1 MATAHRIEPVAAT
14 YSATPHSATLPA
26 TCDIA
31 GVAALLADPG
41 RAAILSAV
49 LDGRSLPAGELARV
63 AGVTPATASTHLAKL
78 VDGGLLVAE
87 RHGRHRYFRLADA
100 SVAHAIEMLATV
112 ARPRVA
118 ATAKEAYVVNGIR
131 FARSCYDHLAGRL
144 GVEVVNALVA
154 REALVHDERGFAPGK
169 EADASFGALGVDIDE
184 VSERARRSRRPLTRE
199 CLDWSERRLHLA
211 GALGAA
217 LLAALIE
224 REWLARVPSGRA
236 LRVTNEGRRAF
247 RRELGIVTV

>member
-1 MATAHRIEPVAAT
+1 MAIVHRTHPVAAPQ
-14 YSATPHSATLPA
+14 SDALPA

-63 AGVTPATASTHLAKL
+63 AGVSPATASTHLAKL
-78 VDGGLLVAE
+78 VDGGLLIAE

-100 SVAHAIEMLATV
+100 SVAHAIETLATV

-118 ATAKEAYVVNGIR
+118 TTAKEAYVVNGIR

-144 GVEVVNALVA
+144 GVEVISALLA
-154 REALVHDERGFAPGK
+154 REALAHDERGFVPGR
-169 EADASFGALGVDIDE
+169 AAGASFGALGVDIDA
-184 VSERARRSRRPLTRE
+184 VSEQARRSRRPLTRE

-236 LRVTNEGRRAF
+236 LRVTNEGRRGL

>member
-1 MATAHRIEPVAAT
+1 MAIAHRIEPVAASH
-14 YSATPHSATLPA
+14 SATPPA

-41 RAAILSAV
+41 RVAILSAV

-63 AGVTPATASTHLAKL
+63 AGVSPATASTHLAKL
-78 VDGGLLVAE
+78 VDGGLLVSE
-87 RHGRHRYFRLADA
+87 RHGRHRYFRLANA
-100 SVAHAIEMLATV
+100 SVAHAIETLATV

-118 ATAKEAYVVNGIR
+118 GTAKEAYVVNGIR

-144 GVEVVNALVA
+144 GVEVVEALVA
-154 REALVHDERGFAPGK
+154 RDALVHDERGFTPGRGAG
-169 EADASFGALGVDIDE
+169 EYLGALGVDLDD

-199 CLDWSERRLHLA
+199 CLDWSERRVHLA

-217 LLAALIE
+217 LLAALLE
-224 REWLARVPSGRA
+224 REWLARVPTGRA
-236 LRVTNEGRRAF
+236 LRVTNEGRRGL
-247 RRELGIVTV
+247 RRTLGIVTG

>member
-1 MATAHRIEPVAAT
+1 MAIAHRTDPIAASRT
-14 YSATPHSATLPA
+14 APPA

-31 GVAALLADPG
+31 GVAALLADAG

-63 AGVTPATASTHLAKL
+63 ADVSPATASTHLAKL

-87 RHGRHRYFRLADA
+87 RHGRHRYFRLANA
-100 SVAHAIEMLATV
+100 SVAHAIETLATV

-118 ATAKEAYVVNGIR
+118 GTAKEAYAVNGIR

-144 GVEVVNALVA
+144 GVEVVEALVS
-154 REALVHDERGFAPGK
+154 RDALVHDERGFTPGR
-169 EADASFGALGVDIDE
+169 GAGEYLGILGVDLDD
-184 VSERARRSRRPLTRE
+184 VSERARGSRRPLTRE

-211 GALGAA
+211 GTLGAA

-224 REWLARVPSGRA
+224 REWLARVPTGRA
-236 LRVTNEGRRAF
+236 LRVTNEGRRGL
-247 RRELGIVTV
+247 RRTLGIVTV

>member
-1 MATAHRIEPVAAT
+1 MAIAHRTDLAAQ
-14 YSATPHSATLPA
+14 SATPPA

-78 VDGGLLVAE
+78 VGGGLLVVE
-87 RHGRHRYFRLADA
+87 RHGRHRYFRLANA
-100 SVAHAIEMLATV
+100 SVAHAIETLATV
-112 ARPRVA
+112 ARPRAA

-144 GVEVVNALVA
+144 GVEVVEALVA
-154 REALVHDERGFAPGK
+154 REALVQDERGFFPGK
-169 EADASFGALGVDIDE
+169 AAAASFGALGVDIDA
-184 VSERARRSRRPLTRE
+184 VSERASKSRRPLTRE

-217 LLAALIE
+217 LLAELLE